1 MNRPEYQWY
10 KAHRICP
17 QCGRRDADQGFV
29 WCGVCREKYRARYRW
44 SERKNYVENKNY
56 YIDRQ
61 RKVRA
66 ARLAAGL
73 CTQCGKRPPRE
84 GLQSCQKC
92 ADARKLRA
100 MRQKYRE
107 IVEAEKD

>member
-1 MNRPEYQWY
+1 MNKPAYQWY
-10 KAHRICP
+10 KAHGICP
-17 QCGRRDADQGFV
+17 HCGRRDADQGYV
-29 WCGVCREKYRARYRW
+29 WCGVCREKNRAQHYCNMRR
-44 SERKNYVENKNY
+44 NYVENKNHHCD
-56 YIDRQ
+56 IQ

-66 ARLAAGL
+66 ARFAAGL

-92 ADARKLRA
+92 ADARKLRD

-107 IVEAEKD
+107 MVAAEKA